1 MTITRTRSALT
12 VVTLGAL
19 LHLTSFAQVSGPGP
33 AGGPPMGMQAPMPAG
48 ERMHGM
54 MGNQKMHEKQEAR
67 HLKHLE
73 ELKVFLQLQSTQEAA
88 WNEFVGI
95 MKTPMKRPPPMQKAE
110 VEKLTT
116 PERIDK
122 MMAFKAERDADM
134 AQRMTA
140 TKKFYASL
148 TPAQQ
153 KVFDTHTHKFME
165 RGPMGHHGKI
175 HP

>member
-1 MTITRTRSALT
+1 MTITRTSSALT
-12 VVTLGAL
+12 VVALGAL
-19 LHLTSFAQVSGPGP
+19 LHLTSFAQASGP

-54 MGNQKMHEKQEAR
+54 MGSQKMHEKQEAR

-73 ELKVFLQLQSTQEAA
+73 DMKVFLQLQASQEAA

-95 MKTPMKRPPPMQKAE
+95 MKTPMKRPTPLQKSD

-122 MMAFKAERDADM
+122 MMAFKAERDAEM
-134 AQRMTA
+134 SQRMTA

-153 KVFDTHTHKFME
+153 KVFDTHTQKFME
-165 RGPMGHHGKI
+165 RGPMEHHGKM